1 MIDTEAFHL
10 SCIDVPDCN
19 HVPAYHLEIKHVW
32 QTLWENRL
40 AKIWNNQ
47 ANHLLKEHTQYSV
60 LSTHLVRQNFVRP
73 TLLAVVSKVL
83 EIVYNSDPTS
93 LWLPPYIL
101 FASSPF
107 LCIRPLIFLGHL
119 PLQYVPCPRHE
130 VIWLILRAKYR
141 SQSSLIR
148 LSNYCC
154 VQLYAVTIQNLLDE
168 F

>member
-1 MIDTEAFHL
+1 MFLTATMCRPTTL
-10 SCIDVPDCN
+10 KNSMCG
-19 HVPAYHLEIKHVW
+19 KHYGMRI
-32 QTLWENRL
+32 QENRL
-40 AKIWNNQ
+40 ADRLRKKHKIWNYAGQ
-47 ANHLLKEHTQYSV
+47 PPFKRTYSV
-60 LSTHLVRQNFVRP
+60 HNTHLVRQNFVRP